1 MIARIEKS
9 EKELNVLCISTDYA
23 SIAEPL
29 HWLYIASHILS
40 VISQGL
46 KAVYIQDRCL

>member
-1 MIARIEKS
+1 MIANIEKS
-9 EKELNVLCISTDYA
+9 EKELNVSCNSTDNA

-29 HWLYIASHILS
+29 HWLYIASLILT
-40 VISQGL
+40 VISQWI